1 MEMLNR
7 QGKRAIRNG
16 DTAGGLNT
24 QSFGLALG
32 SWDR

>member
-1 MEMLNR
+1 M
-7 QGKRAIRNG
+7 QGEQLRGG